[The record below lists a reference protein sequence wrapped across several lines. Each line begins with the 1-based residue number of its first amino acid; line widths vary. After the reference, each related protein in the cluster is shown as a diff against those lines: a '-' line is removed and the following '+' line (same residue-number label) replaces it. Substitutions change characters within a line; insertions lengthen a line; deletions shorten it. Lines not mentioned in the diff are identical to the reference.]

1 MRETAGTIRSLSI
14 ALLLALSLLLPAC
27 GEPGDGAAGGSPPAS
42 PDDPVSSTPDPDASP
57 DEGGAQLVEPQPG
70 QADARPIPW
79 TRAKVLD
86 DGAAVKLFWWSGVE
100 PCNVLDRVEVEYSDD
115 AVMVTL
121 FEGHTETDEDVAC
134 IEIALKKATI
144 VELDE
149 PLGDREIVDGAS
161 GR

>member
-1 MRETAGTIRSLSI
+1 MAA
-14 ALLLALSLLLPAC
+14 ALLVALMLLFSAC
-27 GEPGDGAAGGSPPAS
+27 GDPESNPGASGPAS
-42 PDDPVSSTPDPDASP
+42 PDDPVSSTPDPNESP
-57 DEGGAQLVEPQPG
+57 TGGGAQLVEPQPG
-70 QADARPIPW
+70 QVDVRPIPW

-100 PCNVLDRVEVEYSDD
+100 PCNVLDRVEVEYTDE
-115 AVMVTL
+115 AVTMTL

-134 IEIALKKATI
+134 IEIAVKKATI

-149 PLGDREIVDGAS
+149 PLGDREIVDGAD